1 MYYLAKTLQA
11 AGLTVLGIGFILRFP
26 KLVDHKT
33 LLCSLV
39 AFGLGWI
46 IERKIIK

>member
-33 LLCSLV
+33 LLVSLA
-39 AFGLGWI
+39 AFGLGWM
-46 IERKIIK
+46 IEQKTVK